1 MPTQIIDGFKL
12 SSSTPI
18 DSRMVASGSIARNSI
33 QYKYEGLKVYD
44 TSDKITYVWGGTDW
58 VQDGGG
64 SGGSGAGGGGVYIG
78 VVNRIPKYFAGGLT
92 NSVIYDSSTSNTIR
106 VGIGKSAF
114 TYALEVNG
122 TIQGSTLIGSYDG
135 KGLIESSVLV
145 NKIEKPTVAGTYVLK
160 SIGSKNQW
168 VLESTSALSVGVANN
183 TTLNPGYL
191 TFTSGSSAGS
201 SLSINNV
208 SGNKAIALDAS
219 TSQLLASSDTTNS
232 SSKPGYSFLGAS
244 STGLYA
250 STTEVGISLGGSK
263 TIYSTSTSTKI
274 SVAGLE
280 VAKFEG
286 TAIFLN
292 KGTTISGGTTTI
304 TGGLLVAS
312 TFGYTFGTPGTGK
325 VLTSDST
332 GNALWS
338 SLGMPYGTI
347 IMWAFDAGSIPP
359 DFKICNGVG
368 FIFVN
373 GAYKAIPD
381 LRDRNISASSDNS
394 TGPYGSLTPTTQQT
408 VTLSNSHLP
417 QHYHSIDT
425 AVKNYAGENG
435 GAIVA
440 AWSTFT
446 ETTNGG
452 AGHTHTLN
460 SRDGCADNSSS
471 RNFGSHTGDCTRYT
485 GYTKITGS
493 VTTSLDGYTGG
504 LTRWQGAGNVNQPFA
519 VPFLRGYKLIF
530 LIKFNPDAN
539 ASQSGHYK
547 AT

>member
-64 SGGSGAGGGGVYIG
+64 SGGSGSGGGGVYIG
-78 VVNRIPKYFAGGLT
+78 AVNRIPKYFAGGLT

-145 NKIEKPTVAGTYVLK
+145 NKIEKPMVAGTYVLK

-183 TTLNPGYL
+183 TTLNTGYL

-219 TSQLLASSDTTNS
+219 TSQLLASSATTNS

-274 SVAGLE
+274 SVAELE

-292 KGTTISGGTTTI
+292 KSTTISGGTTTI

-312 TFGYTFGTPGTGK
+312 PFGYTFGTPGAGK

-347 IMWAFDAGSIPP
+347 IMWAFDAASIPP

-381 LRDRNISASSDNS
+381 LRDRNISASNDNL
-394 TGPYGSLTPTTQQT
+394 TGPYGNLNHSPTTQKT
-408 VTLSNSHLP
+408 ITLDASNLP
-417 QHYHSIDT
+417 QHYHSITNNAYGGEPNETKVT
-425 AVKNYAGENG
+425 AT
-435 GAIVA
+435 
-440 AWSTFT
+440 STFA

-452 AGHTHTLN
+452 SGHRHSVG
-460 SRDGCADNSSS
+460 SRDGCGDNSNA
-471 RNFGSHTGDCTRYT
+471 RNFLSPGTSDTKYT
-485 GYTKITGS
+485 SYTNITGS

-504 LTRWQGAGNVNQPFA
+504 LTKWQGSYVNQPFA
-519 VPFLRGYKLIF
+519 VPFLKGYKLIF

-547 AT
+547 T

>member
-1 MPTQIIDGFKL
+1 
-12 SSSTPI
+12 
-18 DSRMVASGSIARNSI
+18 MVASGSIARNSI

-58 VQDGGG
+58 VQDGGSGG
-64 SGGSGAGGGGVYIG
+64 SGGSGGGGVYIG
-78 VVNRIPKYFAGGLT
+78 ALNRVAKYFAGGFT
-92 NSVIYDSSTSNTIR
+92 NSAIYDSSTSLTTR

-183 TTLNPGYL
+183 TTLNTGYL

-219 TSQLLASSDTTNS
+219 TSQFLASSDTTNS
-232 SSKPGYSFLGAS
+232 SSKPGYSFLGAA

-280 VAKFEG
+280 VARFEG

-312 TFGYTFGTPGTGK
+312 SFGYTFGTLGAGK
-325 VLTSDST
+325 VLTSDPT

-347 IMWAFDAGSIPP
+347 IMWAFDATSIPP

-381 LRDRNISASSDNS
+381 LRDRNISASNDTS
-394 TGPYGSLTPTTQQT
+394 TGAYGSLTPTTQQT

-417 QHYHSIDT
+417 QHYHSIT
-425 AVKNYAGENG
+425 NNAWAGEPIE
-435 GAIVA
+435 AKVT
-440 AWSTFT
+440 STFT
-446 ETTNGG
+446 DTL
-452 AGHTHTLN
+452 GHTHTYN
-460 SRDGCADNSSS
+460 NTPQSGAGYES
-471 RNFGSHTGDCTRYT
+471 GSNRRINHEESANTGN
-485 GYTKITGS
+485 TKVSGTVGI
-493 VTTSLDGYTGG
+493 DGYTGG
-504 LTRWQGAGNVNQPFA
+504 LTRWQGASNVNQPFG
-519 VPFLRGYKLIF
+519 VPFLKGYKLIF

-547 AT
+547 TT

>member
-64 SGGSGAGGGGVYIG
+64 SGGSGGGGVYIG
-78 VVNRIPKYFAGGLT
+78 AVNRIPKYFAGGLT

-183 TTLNPGYL
+183 TTLNTGYL

-219 TSQLLASSDTTNS
+219 TSQLLASSNTTNS

-250 STTEVGISLGGSK
+250 STTEVGISLGSSK

-274 SVAGLE
+274 SVAGLI

-286 TAIFLN
+286 TDIFLN
-292 KGTTISGGTTTI
+292 KSTTISGGTTTI

-312 TFGYTFGTPGTGK
+312 SFGYTFGTPGAGK

-347 IMWAFDAGSIPP
+347 IMWAFDATSIPP

-381 LRDRNISASSDNS
+381 LGDRNISASSDTS
-394 TGPYGSLTPTTQQT
+394 TGPYGNLTPTTQQT

-417 QHYHSIDT
+417 QHYHSIT
-425 AVKNYAGENG
+425 NNAYAGEP
-435 GAIVA
+435 IETKVT
-440 AWSTFT
+440 STFT
-446 ETTNGG
+446 DTT
-452 AGHTHTLN
+452 GHTHTYN
-460 SRDGCADNSSS
+460 KTPQ
-471 RNFGSHTGDCTRYT
+471 TGT
-485 GYTKITGS
+485 GYSSGSNRKINHEESENTGNTKVSGTVGI
-493 VTTSLDGYTGG
+493 DGYTGG
-504 LTRWQGAGNVNQPFA
+504 LTRWQGTNVNQPFG
-519 VPFLRGYKLIF
+519 VPFLKGYKLIF

-547 AT
+547 TT

>member
-250 STTEVGISLGGSK
+250 STTEVGISLGGSR

-274 SVAGLE
+274 AIAALE
-280 VAKFEG
+280 VASFG
-286 TAIFLN
+286 SSGIFLN
-292 KGTTISGGTTTI
+292 KSTTISGGTTTI

-312 TFGYTFGTPGTGK
+312 SFGYTFGTPGTGK

-347 IMWAFDAGSIPP
+347 IMWAFDVTSIPP

-417 QHYHSIDT
+417 QHYHSIT
-425 AVKNYAGENG
+425 NSAYGGEP
-435 GAIVA
+435 IETKVT
-440 AWSTFT
+440 STFT
-446 ETTNGG
+446 GT
-452 AGHTHTLN
+452 ALPGH
-460 SRDGCADNSSS
+460 
-471 RNFGSHTGDCTRYT
+471 SHTVNNSDTSNNDGGDGRVIRNGTNWDGNNDKT
-485 GYTKITGS
+485 TDS
-493 VTTSLDGYTGG
+493 VSAGTPSGTVSLDGYTGG
-504 LTRWQGAGNVNQPFA
+504 LTRWQGTNVNQPFG

-547 AT
+547 T